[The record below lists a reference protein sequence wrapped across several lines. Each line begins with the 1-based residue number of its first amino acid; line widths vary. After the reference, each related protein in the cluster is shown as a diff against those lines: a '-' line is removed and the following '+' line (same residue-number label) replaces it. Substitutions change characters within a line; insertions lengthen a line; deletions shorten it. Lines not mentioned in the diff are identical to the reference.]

1 MGQEAEEDL
10 LARGIIGELPPGSE
24 LPRTGRLSI
33 PVPSG
38 LQLDRVVRSHGWC
51 GLAPGAYDEPRRIFH
66 RTLALPDA
74 GPLTVRITQPD
85 GPGTALV
92 VSWGRVAGTRA
103 DRAAVRAQ
111 VAHMLA
117 LDTDLTA
124 LHRVAPKW
132 VRDVDGGR
140 LLRSPTVWED
150 LARML
155 ATTNC
160 SWRLTQLMVARLV
173 ATLGA
178 EGPAGERAFPTP
190 AAVVAAGEAHLRD
203 VVRAGYRSR
212 SFIELARFCTGVE
225 ERWLYGPADGEPDH
239 AVVEEEIRALRG
251 FGPYAAEGMLGLLG
265 RPRGFAVDSWVRAK
279 LGRSEPELREE
290 YARFGEWAGT
300 MLWLDLTRSWF
311 RKR

>member
-1 MGQEAEEDL
+1 MGQESEDDL
-10 LARGIIGELPPGSE
+10 LARGIVGEVPPGAE

-33 PVPSG
+33 AVPSG
-38 LQLDRVVRSHGWC
+38 FQLDRVVRSHGWC
-51 GLAPGAYDEPRRIFH
+51 GLAPSAYDEPRRLFH
-66 RTLALPDA
+66 RTLDLPDA
-74 GPLTVRITQPD
+74 GPLTITAGQPA
-85 GPGTALV
+85 GAGAPVV
-92 VSWGRVAGTRA
+92 VSWGRARASAA
-103 DRAAVRAQ
+103 DRTAIRKQ

-117 LDTDLTA
+117 LDTDLSG
-124 LHRVAPKW
+124 LHRVAPRW
-132 VRDVDGGR
+132 VRAVDGGR

-160 SWRLTQLMVARLV
+160 SWGLTRIMVQRLV
-173 ATLGA
+173 TTLGA

-190 AAVVAAGEAHLRD
+190 AAVIAAGEAHLRE

-212 SFIELARFCTGVE
+212 SFVELAHFCTGSE
-225 ERWLYGPADGEPDH
+225 QQLRRWSSGGEPDH
-239 AVVEEEIRALRG
+239 AVVEKEIRALHG

-279 LGRSEPELREE
+279 LGMTEPELRQR
-290 YARFGEWAGT
+290 YARYGEWAGT

-311 RKR
+311 S